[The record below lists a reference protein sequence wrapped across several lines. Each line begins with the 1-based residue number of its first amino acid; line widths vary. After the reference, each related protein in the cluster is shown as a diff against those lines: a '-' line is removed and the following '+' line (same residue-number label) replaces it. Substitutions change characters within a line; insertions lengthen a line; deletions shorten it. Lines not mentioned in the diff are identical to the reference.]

1 MFRTVGLALIAF
13 TALPA
18 NGTRQPA
25 HSPESMSMVGRGV
38 ISTAAPEFALTVMPD
53 GSELYFDRA
62 SADRRTFAIMV
73 SRRTGTGWGEP
84 EVVPFSGTWRDAD
97 PFITPDGKRLYF
109 SSNRPRANGRD
120 SSFNTWYVERQGS
133 GWSSPIDPGS
143 PLNSDST
150 DIFVT
155 ATRSGDIVFS
165 SARQGPSRIYR
176 ASPNGSSWSEPVA
189 LELTPGDGLSN
200 PAISPDGRL
209 LVLAR
214 PVPGRGADLFF
225 SCMRGV
231 NWTPLVALPEPINS
245 RWTEFAPS
253 IDASGTTLYFT
264 SERPGIVP
272 VQPDS
277 VRPPGDLYEVPMGK
291 AGIACP

>member
-1 MFRTVGLALIAF
+1 MFRNVGLALIAF
-13 TALPA
+13 TALPT

-25 HSPESMSMVGRGV
+25 HSPESISMVGRGV
-38 ISTAAPEFALTVMPD
+38 ISTAAPEFALTVTPD

-84 EVVPFSGTWRDAD
+84 DVVPFSGTWRDAD

-150 DIFVT
+150 DIFVS
-155 ATRSGDIVFS
+155 ATRSGDVVFS

-189 LELTPGDGLSN
+189 LELTPSDGLSN

-214 PVPGRGADLFF
+214 PVPGGPPLIPPGPMPPSARPP
-225 SCMRGV
+225 
-231 NWTPLVALPEPINS
+231 TP
-245 RWTEFAPS
+245 APS
-253 IDASGTTLYFT
+253 ANPA
-264 SERPGIVP
+264 PGAVP
-272 VQPDS
+272 QHSTAPMTPEELLARRRARRNQPT
-277 VRPPGDLYEVPMGK
+277 E
-291 AGIACP
+291 